1 MHKISI
7 RSTPVL
13 VVLGLLALG
22 LFYFV
27 ESTKEEQQQDHF
39 EEKITAAEAMQE
51 SIAFLKEKHFKNEV
65 ALDNINDPNDTRI
78 IGTQFS
84 EITSGRGSLPIKLS
98 TTNPNF
104 AALMVSLYRE
114 AGLQRG
120 DHIVIGATGSFPAMN
135 IAASVA
141 AKTLGLKVTY
151 LASVTS
157 SSWGANDPDY
167 TYLDIHKSLKEA
179 NLVDFSIVGASI
191 GANQDIGRTLSP
203 EGRELAVAAIERN
216 NAALIIGED
225 LSACIDQRM
234 RLIAREEKRSGK
246 PVELYVNIGG
256 GIASLGSKANAD
268 NLPSGL
274 TMQGKLKD
282 FPDKKGV
289 VFQMVS
295 QGKPFINMLN
305 VQNLM
310 NTYELPRDPFPL
322 PPIGEGKLFK
332 EVKYKLAYLIISFGS
347 LLALLIAVIVF
358 DRRQNALG
366 KDVVHPSH

>member
-1 MHKISI
+1 M
-7 RSTPVL
+7 L
-13 VVLGLLALG
+13 VVLGTLSLG
-22 LFYFV
+22 LFFLV
-27 ESTKEEQQQDHF
+27 EQTKEEQFQDHY
-39 EEKITAAEAMQE
+39 EEKISAAESMQE
-51 SIAFLKEKHFKNEV
+51 SIEFLKNRHFENEV
-65 ALDNINDPNDTRI
+65 AIDNINDPNDTRI

-104 AALMVSLYRE
+104 AALMVELYRD
-114 AGLQRG
+114 AGLKRG

-157 SSWGANDPDY
+157 SSWGANDPEY
-167 TYLDIHKSLKEA
+167 TYLDIHKSLKKA
-179 NLVDFSIVGASI
+179 NLIDFDIAGASI

-203 EGRELAVAAIERN
+203 EGRELATEAIRRN
-216 NAALIIGED
+216 KTRFITGTRLDDCIEQRVKLIRKAEQ
-225 LSACIDQRM
+225 SY
-234 RLIAREEKRSGK
+234 GK
-246 PVELYVNIGG
+246 PVKLYVNIGG

-268 NLPSGL
+268 NLASGL
-274 TMQGKLKD
+274 TRKGKLED

-295 QGKPFINMLN
+295 EGKPFINMLN

-310 NTYELPRDPFPL
+310 RKYDLPRDPFPL
-322 PPIGEGKLFK
+322 PPIGKGKLFK
-332 EVKYKLAYLIISFGS
+332 EVKYNMTYLISSFSG
-347 LLALLIAVIVF
+347 LLALLLAVIIF

-366 KDVVHPSH
+366 KDVVHESH